1 MILFIKGLVIGIGKI
16 IPGVSGALLAVNFN
30 LYEKAISSVVNF
42 FDDWKNNLKFLIIL
56 GSGILLAIILGSK
69 MVMYLL
75 NNYKFITMMF
85 FIGLISGGTY
95 NFGVNIK
102 YNHKNIL
109 IIGLIVIFLLFIS
122 LGKVNYTYIIK
133 NNFWDN
139 IIFFIGGIIEVVS
152 SIVPGISGTALLL
165 VLGIYDSILLMISNL
180 FNVNFIFNNI
190 NLYISYGI
198 GMMISFIMGILLIN
212 YLLKKYRDTLNVII
226 LGLCFYSILMLLI
239 ITFSINIGIIEFIC
253 GCMLLVIGLF
263 VGCILD
269 N

>member
-42 FDDWKNNLKFLIIL
+42 FDEWKNNLKFLIIL

-69 MVMYLL
+69 IVMYLL

-109 IIGLIVIFLLFIS
+109 IIGLVVIFLLFIS
-122 LGKVNYTYIIK
+122 LGKVNYIYIIK

-139 IIFFIGGIIEVVS
+139 IIFFIGG
-152 SIVPGISGTALLL
+152 
-165 VLGIYDSILLMISNL
+165 
-180 FNVNFIFNNI
+180 
-190 NLYISYGI
+190 
-198 GMMISFIMGILLIN
+198 
-212 YLLKKYRDTLNVII
+212 
-226 LGLCFYSILMLLI
+226 
-239 ITFSINIGIIEFIC
+239 
-253 GCMLLVIGLF
+253 
-263 VGCILD
+263 
-269 N
+269 